1 MADNREIQNNS
12 RSVLKSG
19 WSSTHSWIFIIIVAI
34 GLIITGYLNRYEYF
48 GSDGKAYRVS
58 KISGAI
64 YEYNTIQGW
73 IVANFAES
81 SQQMASAMQ
90 TPETTT
96 PEPMTPPPTPVT
108 PPTTTANSVE
118 PPDTIEEDPN
128 TSNIEQPEE
137 QPGTALIQPVEQ
149 TPETPETTTETEEP
163 ESSQEDDQEMSV
175 ENRYKAFLQ
184 LNPGYGEEE
193 FKLANETLYP
203 HWKEI
208 INPDGNFIEFLS
220 VYKKFTQWW
229 IDAGAPREPGFQLWK
244 RFLTETNLGG
254 EGR

>member
-1 MADNREIQNNS
+1 MVDNRENGINS
-12 RSVLKSG
+12 RSVVKSG
-19 WSSTHSWIFIIIVAI
+19 WSSAHSWIFIIIVAI

-64 YEYNTIQGW
+64 YEYNPIQGW
-73 IVANFAES
+73 IVANFAEA
-81 SQQMASAMQ
+81 SQQMASNM
-90 TPETTT
+90 ET
-96 PEPMTPPPTPVT
+96 PEPMTPPPTPVN
-108 PPTTTANSVE
+108 PPTTSAVPVETPDSLEENPTA
-118 PPDTIEEDPN
+118 
-128 TSNIEQPEE
+128 SNIDQPEE
-137 QPGTALIQPVEQ
+137 QQGTALIQPVEQ
-149 TPETPETTTETEEP
+149 TPEVPETTTETEEP
-163 ESSQEDDQEMSV
+163 ENAEERDEEMSV

-203 HWKEI
+203 HWKET

-244 RFLTETNLGG
+244 RFLTETNIGANI
-254 EGR
+254 ESQ